1 MAFLWNERQ
10 DIFFNTNNFDVETPI
25 LTLDEETLNLANED
39 SESFDLNGHVYSN
52 GELFPDYFTEES
64 LHNELSDSSD
74 SGIGSAN
81 TPDGNWPLAEVIKLE
96 PQSPIF
102 CSSDCNVSVKSVIQQ
117 PVQNM
122 VTSQI
127 DRPTTQT
134 QNQSNHLEGTQTYA
148 TVIIPQ
154 RKSLNI
160 NSIMDSKVKIKPK
173 PVAQSDSGI
182 FITNIES
189 SSLQHG
195 QVVNKGSIQHSHFS
209 ALNHVQMDS
218 ELKTL
223 KRQQRMIKN
232 RESACLSRKRKR
244 DYLKQLEEQL
254 HECSVQNEKL
264 REENDLL
271 KERIREYETE
281 NVNLK
286 RSLPLTSAKK
296 ICLMG
301 VFMILCVNF
310 FSGKLSLIHDGQ
322 QIRSAEKLP
331 SYKGRQL
338 LSYPDGEKNHFK
350 SSIPKDSQQKVKQ
363 LFVDDESEF
372 AANKSEVNCAS
383 YFNQTESIKLAEQLS
398 GWMQRFKLEKQ
409 KSSTK
414 KLRKQRKNPHS
425 SYFQSSI
432 RGQIQKFSSKYYES
446 QYQVQL
452 FNYTRQEDFWQ
463 IISRRNDTFYVMSF
477 NTDYYLV
484 PATLQNRN
492 KRPRISLFMPA
503 LTLNDTVKPPVGK
516 IGMIQI
522 DCEVL
527 KTKLVHVRK
536 SLLPLQ
542 EFQQNVPLF
551 SQYNN

>member
-10 DIFFNTNNFDVETPI
+10 DIFLNNNNFDVETPI
-25 LTLDEETLNLANED
+25 LTLDEETVKLANED
-39 SESFDLNGHVYSN
+39 SENFDMNDHVYSN
-52 GELFPDYFTEES
+52 ELFPEYFTEES
-64 LHNELSDSSD
+64 LHTELSDSSD

-81 TPDGNWPLAEVIKLE
+81 TPDGNWPQSEVMKLE

-102 CSSDCNVSVKSVIQQ
+102 CSSDCNISVKSVLQQ
-117 PVQNM
+117 PVQDM
-122 VTSQI
+122 VTS
-127 DRPTTQT
+127 DTTKS
-134 QNQSNHLEGTQTYA
+134 QNQLNHLEGMQTYA
-148 TVIIPQ
+148 TFIIPH

-173 PVAQSDSGI
+173 PVAQSDSRM

-189 SSLQHG
+189 SSPQHG
-195 QVVNKGSIQHSHFS
+195 QVVSEGSIHHSHLS
-209 ALNHVQMDS
+209 ALNPLNNHAQMDS

-264 REENDLL
+264 KEENDLL

-301 VFMILCVNF
+301 VFMILCMNF

-338 LSYPDGEKNHFK
+338 LSYPDVEKNHFK
-350 SSIPKDSQQKVKQ
+350 SSIPKDNQQKLKQ
-363 LFVDDESEF
+363 FFVDDESEF

-414 KLRKQRKNPHS
+414 KLRKQRKNPRS

-432 RGQIQKFSSKYYES
+432 RGQIQKFSAKYDQS
-446 QYQVQL
+446 QYQLQL

-503 LTLNDTVKPPVGK
+503 LTLNDTVKAPVGK

-527 KTKLVHVRK
+527 KTKLVYVRK
-536 SLLPLQ
+536 SILPSQ
-542 EFQQNVPLF
+542 EFQQNVPFF
-551 SQYNN
+551 SQYGDN